1 MLPWAL
7 FCYRIIKIYMSGAWN
22 KEDVGSASPWR
33 PQSLPDPRCLC
44 RRALQGAVVANGKY
58 ICKIL
63 DPTQHN
69 CLVPLTSTTGSVV
82 SGYITCGCGPFQHRW
97 FGWRL
102 DWLRPLLVA
111 RRSDRPTWPV
121 SAPAPVSSR
130 VFIQFCEIHASL
142 IHLSDKWTSQARKK
156 NPSVWSFFL
165 NSMPIMTKAI
175 FVCV

>member
-7 FCYRIIKIYMSGAWN
+7 FCYRIIKIYVSGAWN

-33 PQSLPDPRCLC
+33 PQTRPDPRSLC
-44 RRALQGAVVANGKY
+44 RRALQGAVVANDKY

-97 FGWRL
+97 FGRRL
-102 DWLRPLLVA
+102 YWLRPLLVA

-121 SAPAPVSSR
+121 SAPAPVSNR
-130 VFIQFCEIHASL
+130 VFIQFCEIPASL
-142 IHLSDKWTSQARKK
+142 THLSDKRTFQVRKQ
-156 NPSVWSFFL
+156 NPSVKFFF
-165 NSMPIMTKAI
+165 I
-175 FVCV
+175 VCQLWQKHTPKSK